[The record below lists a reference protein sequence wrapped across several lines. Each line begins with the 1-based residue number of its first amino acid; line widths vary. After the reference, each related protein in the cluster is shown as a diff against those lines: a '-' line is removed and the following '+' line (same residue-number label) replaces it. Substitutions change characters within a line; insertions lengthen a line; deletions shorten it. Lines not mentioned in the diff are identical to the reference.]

1 MTITFMGRVP
11 ADWLSRLCVG
21 STRSFCEKWPEL
33 ILFARFGGRKKPL
46 SLERRLIWGVAVPS
60 FILAGLARFQLFI
73 ANGYSVAW
81 IFTCAFIPSR
91 RIRLRP
97 SQCTLPPL

>member
-73 ANGYSVAW
+73 ANGYIMERQAL
-81 IFTCAFIPSR
+81 AAR
-91 RIRLRP
+91 
-97 SQCTLPPL
+97 